1 MSDGVLQR
9 LIAVVC
15 VAAAALA
22 AMGVVWWVNSANPT
36 TPAGYVGYVTQGA
49 WLGKARFL
57 DTQVGPT
64 SFGRT
69 WLADVINVS
78 VTPFTY
84 DEPFDSDTTAVLS
97 KDRVKIKFAVHII
110 FKVKSDSEQV
120 REFVNKY
127 TTLTG
132 SGKEDPNATVK
143 TAYDNFLKEP
153 LRTAARNEVQKCEAL
168 QVADNIMEIGQA
180 VEKQIKAICK
190 DTPFEV
196 IQVVVGNIQYPDS
209 VANAVADKMAATQKL
224 EQVKIDAQRRIEE
237 AEGIAKAMA
246 VVQQKLTPLYLQH
259 EAIEAQ
265 KAMVGSPNH
274 TTIYIPV
281 GPMGVP
287 FVQPLEAPA
296 AKQ

>member
-1 MSDGVLQR
+1 MSERRVRIVVNMIGVA
-9 LIAVVC
+9 IVT
-15 VAAAALA
+15 LA
-22 AMGVVWWVNSANPT
+22 AVFIVWLMNSANPT

-49 WLGKARFL
+49 WFGKAHFL

-64 SFGRT
+64 SYGRT
-69 WLADVINVS
+69 WLADVVNVS

-84 DEPFDSDTTAVLS
+84 DELFDADATAVLS
-97 KDRVKIKFAVHII
+97 KDRVRIKLAVHII
-110 FKVKSDSEQV
+110 FKIKSDSEQIQ
-120 REFVNKY
+120 EFVNKY

-143 TAYDNFLKEP
+143 TAYGNFVKEP
-153 LRTAARNEVQKCEAL
+153 LRTAARNEIQKCDAL
-168 QVADNIMEIGQA
+168 QIADSIVELGRT
-180 VEKQIKAICK
+180 VEKQIKAICQ
-190 DTPFEV
+190 DTPFEI
-196 IQVVVGNIQYPDS
+196 IQVVVGNIQFPDS

-224 EQVKIDAQRRIEE
+224 EQVKIEAERRIAE
-237 AEGIAKAMA
+237 AEGIAKAME

-287 FVQPLEAPA
+287 FVQPLETPA
-296 AKQ
+296 AKN

>member
-1 MSDGVLQR
+1 MSGRGLR
-9 LIAVVC
+9 ISSAVV
-15 VAAAALA
+15 AAALA
-22 AMGVVWWVNSANPT
+22 AAFVVWLAFSVNPT

-49 WLGKARFL
+49 WFGKARFL
-57 DTQVGPT
+57 GTQVGPT

-69 WLADVINVS
+69 WLADVVNVS

-84 DEPFDSDTTAVLS
+84 DESFDADTTAVLS
-97 KDRVKIKFAVHII
+97 KDRVRIKFAVHII
-110 FKVKSDSEQV
+110 FKVKSDSEQIQ
-120 REFVNKY
+120 EFVNKY

-143 TAYDNFLKEP
+143 TAYSNFVKEP

-168 QVADNIMEIGQA
+168 EIADKIVEIGNS
-180 VEKQIKAICK
+180 VEKQTKAICQ
-190 DTPFEV
+190 DTPFEI
-196 IQVVVGNIQYPDS
+196 IQVVVGNIQYPDP
-209 VANAVADKMAATQKL
+209 VANAVADKMAATQRL
-224 EQVKIDAQRRIEE
+224 ETVKIDAQRRIAE
-237 AEGIAKAMA
+237 AEGISQAMS

-265 KAMVGSPNH
+265 KAMVGSTNH

-287 FVQPLEAPA
+287 FVQPLETPA
-296 AKQ
+296 AKN

>member
-49 WLGKARFL
+49 WFGKAHFL

-64 SFGRT
+64 SYGRT

-110 FKVKSDSEQV
+110 FKVKSDSEQDPGV
-120 REFVNKY
+120 RQQVHHAY
-127 TTLTG
+127 
-132 SGKEDPNATVK
+132 GKRKGRPQCNRQD
-143 TAYDNFLKEP
+143 
-153 LRTAARNEVQKCEAL
+153 
-168 QVADNIMEIGQA
+168 
-180 VEKQIKAICK
+180 
-190 DTPFEV
+190 
-196 IQVVVGNIQYPDS
+196 
-209 VANAVADKMAATQKL
+209 
-224 EQVKIDAQRRIEE
+224 
-237 AEGIAKAMA
+237 
-246 VVQQKLTPLYLQH
+246 
-259 EAIEAQ
+259 
-265 KAMVGSPNH
+265 
-274 TTIYIPV
+274 
-281 GPMGVP
+281 GV
-287 FVQPLEAPA
+287 
-296 AKQ
+296 

>member
-1 MSDGVLQR
+1 MSDRVLQ
-9 LIAVVC
+9 IVSTIIGVAVV
-15 VAAAALA
+15 ALA
-22 AMGVVWWVNSANPT
+22 LAGGVWLLNSVNPT

-49 WLGKARFL
+49 WFGKARFL

-69 WLADVINVS
+69 WLADVVNVS

-84 DEPFDSDTTAVLS
+84 DEPFDTDATAILS
-97 KDRVKIKFAVHII
+97 KDRVRVKFAVHII
-110 FKVKSDSEQV
+110 FKVKSDSEQI

-143 TAYDNFLKEP
+143 TAYSNFLKEP
-153 LRTAARNEVQKCEAL
+153 LRTAARNEVQKCDAL
-168 QVADNIMEIGQA
+168 QIADNIVEIGHA
-180 VEKQIKAICK
+180 VEQQIKAMCT
-190 DTPFEV
+190 DTPFEI
-196 IQVVVGNIQYPDS
+196 IQVVVGNIQYPDA

-224 EQVKIDAQRRIEE
+224 EQVKIDAKRRIEE
-237 AEGIAKAMA
+237 AAGIAKAME

-287 FVQPLEAPA
+287 FVQPLETPES
-296 AKQ
+296 KK

>member
-1 MSDGVLQR
+1 MSDRVLQT
-9 LIAVVC
+9 LSTFVGVAVV
-15 VAAAALA
+15 ALA
-22 AMGVVWWVNSANPT
+22 AASAVWLLNSVNPT

-57 DTQVGPT
+57 GTQVGPT

-69 WLADVINVS
+69 WLADVVNVS
-78 VTPFTY
+78 VTPYTY
-84 DEPFDSDTTAVLS
+84 DEPFDSDAAAVLS

-110 FKVKSDSEQV
+110 FKIKPESAQIE
-120 REFVNKY
+120 EFVNKY

-143 TAYDNFLKEP
+143 TAYDNFVKER

-168 QVADNIMEIGQA
+168 QVADNIIEIGQA
-180 VEKQIKAICK
+180 VEKQIQAKCA
-190 DTPFEV
+190 DTPFDV
-196 IQVVVGNIQYPDS
+196 IQVVVGNIQYPDA

-224 EQVKIDAQRRIEE
+224 EQVKIDAQRRIAE
-237 AEGIAKAMA
+237 AEGIAKAMEL
-246 VVQQKLTPLYLQH
+246 VQQKLSPLYLQH

-265 KAMVGSPNH
+265 KAMVGGPNH

-287 FVQPLEAPA
+287 FVQPLETPA
-296 AKQ
+296 AK

>member
-1 MSDGVLQR
+1 MSDRLLQIVST
-9 LIAVVC
+9 LIGLAVV
-15 VAAAALA
+15 ALVVSG
-22 AMGVVWWVNSANPT
+22 GVWLVNSVNPT

-49 WLGKARFL
+49 WFGKARFL

-69 WLADVINVS
+69 WLADVTNVS

-84 DEPFDSDTTAVLS
+84 DEPFDADATAVLS
-97 KDRVKIKFAVHII
+97 KDRVRIKFAVHII
-110 FKVKSDSEQV
+110 FKVKSDSQHIQ
-120 REFVNKY
+120 EFVNKY

-143 TAYDNFLKEP
+143 TAYGNFLKEP
-153 LRTAARNEVQKCEAL
+153 LRTAARNEVQKFEAL
-168 QVADNIMEIGQA
+168 QIADNIVEIGHA
-180 VEKQIKAICK
+180 VEQQIGAICK
-190 DTPFEV
+190 DTPFDI
-196 IQVVVGNIQYPDS
+196 IQVVVGNIQYPDA

-224 EQVKIDAQRRIEE
+224 EQVKIDAKRRFEE
-237 AEGIAKAMA
+237 AEGIAKSME

-287 FVQPLEAPA
+287 FVQTLETPA
-296 AKQ
+296 TQK

>member
-1 MSDGVLQR
+1 MSGRDLRILMTG
-9 LIAVVC
+9 I
-15 VAAAALA
+15 AAALA
-22 AMGVVWWVNSANPT
+22 VALIVWLDFSVNPT
-36 TPAGYVGYVTQGA
+36 TPAGYIGYVTQGA

-57 DTQVGPT
+57 GTQVGPT
-64 SFGRT
+64 SYGRT
-69 WLADVINVS
+69 WLADVVNVS

-84 DEPFDSDTTAVLS
+84 DEPFDSDATAVLS
-97 KDRVKIKFAVHII
+97 KDRVRIKFAVHII
-110 FKVKSDSEQV
+110 FKVKSESEQIQ
-120 REFVNKY
+120 EFVNKY

-143 TAYDNFLKEP
+143 TAYNNFVKEP

-168 QVADNIMEIGQA
+168 QIADNIVEIGHS
-180 VEKQIKAICK
+180 VEKQIKAICT
-190 DTPFEV
+190 DTPFEI
-196 IQVVVGNIQYPDS
+196 IQVVVGNIQYPDA

-224 EQVKIDAQRRIEE
+224 EQVKIDAQRRIAE
-237 AEGIAKAMA
+237 AEGIAKAME

-287 FVQPLEAPA
+287 FVQPLETPG
-296 AKQ
+296 AKN